1 MAIAVQKSKNTVINR
16 ETIRVNVPL
25 PALWDLLSNTQRV
38 NQTLGLPSAVFTP
51 MADGTG
57 MDARATFMGMRFQW
71 VERPF
76 EWVLHRWYRVQ
87 RDFEGPLNKAV
98 IGVEFQ
104 EVAPH
109 QTDVIITVEVE
120 PTNPVGQIM
129 ARTVFGRNTLQQ
141 YRTLIQEWERKYLHH
156 EAMTFPI
163 PRTPDVNE
171 EMLNNVA
178 ARLRRDTQL
187 NLSSA
192 MIDHLVT
199 HLRTA
204 PDDEVV
210 RMRPLAL
217 ADVWGF
223 DRMEMVRLFLHA
235 TRNGMLD
242 LHWEVLC
249 PNCRVPKASYE
260 NLSDLEGTAHCETCQ
275 ITFDATFDQYVELRF
290 SIHPSI
296 RSATAY
302 TYCVGGPW
310 VTRHIIAQQRVP
322 AHQQQTFTLALNQGE
337 YRIRCGGTT
346 GRGSLVAKEADAE
359 HTGTIVLNDEGV
371 EATTLSLLSD
381 TDIALTLDN
390 TGDREQIF
398 IVERGTWDAQVLSAA
413 RVTTLQE
420 FRNLF
425 SSEVLGVGMGVE
437 IRTLNVMFTDLK
449 NSTRLYLEA
458 GDSRAY
464 SQVRD
469 QFAVLFDAITRHR
482 GALVKTIGDSVMA
495 VFYEGT
501 DAIQAGLTMQAGI
514 HALNARYP
522 DRVPLQ
528 LKVGI
533 HSGPCIVITANE
545 TLDYFGTTVN
555 TASYAGALGHGGD
568 IVITEWTAQ
577 QAGVE
582 GLLATMPGETFIRPL
597 KGMETG
603 MTFYRLLP
611 PVADANTPPLDDIE
625 SSVDIPDSPLDD
637 S

>member
-1 MAIAVQKSKNTVINR
+1 MAIAVRKPNKVVVNR
-16 ETIRVNVPL
+16 EIVRVNVPL
-25 PALWDLLSNTQRV
+25 PTLWDLLSNTQRV

-51 MADGTG
+51 MADGSG

-71 VERPF
+71 IERPF

-87 RDFEGPLNKAV
+87 RDFEGPLHQAIISVAFEEAV
-98 IGVEFQ
+98 
-104 EVAPH
+104 PH
-109 QTDVIITVEVE
+109 QTDVTITVEVE

-129 ARTVFGRNTLQQ
+129 ARTVLGRNTLQQ
-141 YRTLIQEWERKYLHH
+141 YRTMIQEWERKYQQQ
-156 EAMTFPI
+156 EALAFPI
-163 PRTPDVNE
+163 LRLPDVNE
-171 EMLNNVA
+171 EMLDKVA
-178 ARLRRDTQL
+178 TALRRDSRL
-187 NLSSA
+187 NA
-192 MIDHLVT
+192 PAPMVERLVT

-223 DRMEMVRLFLHA
+223 DRMEVVRLFLYA
-235 TRNGMLD
+235 TRKGMVD

-249 PNCRVPKASYE
+249 PNCRVSKASYE
-260 NLSDLEGTAHCETCQ
+260 KLSDLEGKAHCETCQ

-290 SIHPSI
+290 SVHPSI

-310 VTRHIIAQQRVP
+310 VTRHIVAQQRVR
-322 AHQQQTFTLALNQGE
+322 AHSQHTFNLTLSPGE
-337 YRIRCGGTT
+337 YRIRGGGTM
-346 GRGSLVAKEADAE
+346 GRGIILSQANAPDTTA
-359 HTGTIVLNDEGV
+359 TITLHDDGV
-371 EATTLSLLSD
+371 EAKTLTLSGTQELS
-381 TDIALTLDN
+381 LTLDN
-390 TGDREQIF
+390 RGDNEQMF
-398 IVERGTWDAQVLSAA
+398 IIERGTWDAQVLSAA
-413 RVTTLQE
+413 RVTALQE
-420 FRNLF
+420 FRDLF

-469 QFAVLFDAITRHR
+469 QFAILFDAITHHR
-482 GALVKTIGDSVMA
+482 GALVKTIGDAVMA

-501 DAIQAGLTMQAGI
+501 DALHAALTMQAGI
-514 HALNARYP
+514 ETLNARYP
-522 DRVPLQ
+522 DRVPLK

-533 HSGPCIVITANE
+533 HSGPCIVITAND

-555 TASYAGALGHGGD
+555 TASYAVALGNGGD
-568 IVITEWTAQ
+568 IVITDWTAQ

-582 GLLATMPGETFIRPL
+582 PLIAELSPESFTRPL
-597 KGMETG
+597 KGIQTE
-603 MTFYRLLP
+603 MTFYRLSP
-611 PVADANTPPLDDIE
+611 PVPDTPFIEADVSEETLPLE
-625 SSVDIPDSPLDD
+625 EL
-637 S
+637 